1 MLKFFLRLYLLLTLG
16 FAASLLLIDKAANAY
31 FAPYVEQF
39 NREAVRGQL
48 YSLQQE
54 FEQRAPSQREAF
66 RRELQPHYGLSLS
79 LVDADTFPASADER
93 AELRAGRFVPRD
105 EFAEYLVPL
114 AGEGKPQW
122 LRVVLPQEPAL
133 SDVLLFGVYLALAVM
148 VGMVLFIWVK
158 PMWHDLQALKL
169 AAQQVGE
176 GQLGARARVSKRSSI
191 RDLAR
196 HFNQMSERI
205 GRLISS
211 QRDLTNALSHE
222 IRTPLARLSFEL
234 DILRRE
240 GDPVARLALIEEMV
254 GDVRELDDM
263 ATELLAYAR
272 LEHRGTA
279 LTVAPVE
286 LRAWL
291 ESLVEQVALEA
302 SARGV
307 ECVVVSCPDGQAE
320 FDARVMSRATINL
333 LRNAIRY
340 AGRRVELRIAACA
353 DGYVLHVDDDGP
365 GIPAEARDRVF
376 EPFTRLDESRD
387 RTTGG
392 FGLGLAIVQRAA
404 QWHGGQVVVTASAL
418 GGASFALSWPACP
431 GALHD

>member
-16 FAASLLLIDKAANAY
+16 FAVSLLLIDKAANTY

-48 YSLQQE
+48 YTLQQE
-54 FEQRAPSQREAF
+54 FEQRALSQREAF
-66 RRELQPHYGLSLS
+66 LRELQPHYGLSLS
-79 LVDADTFPASADER
+79 LVDAATFPASAAER
-93 AELRAGRFVPRD
+93 AELNAGRFVPRD

-114 AGEGKPQW
+114 AGEGKSQW

-158 PMWHDLQALKL
+158 PMWRDLQALQL
-169 AAQQVGE
+169 AAQQMGE
-176 GQLGARARVSKRSSI
+176 GQLGARARVSKRSNI

-291 ESLVEQVALEA
+291 ESLIEQVALEA

-307 ECVVVSCPDGQAE
+307 ECVIMACPDGQAE

-340 AGRRVELRIAACA
+340 AKQRVELRVAASD

-418 GGASFALSWPACP
+418 GGASFALSWPARP

>member
-16 FAASLLLIDKAANAY
+16 FAVSLLLIDKAANAY

-48 YSLQQE
+48 YSLQQD
-54 FEQRAPSQREAF
+54 FEQHPPSQREAF

-79 LVDADTFPASADER
+79 LVDAASFPASAGER
-93 AELRAGRFVPRD
+93 AELHAGRFVARD
-105 EFAEYLVPL
+105 DFAEYLVPL

-148 VGMVLFIWVK
+148 VGMVLLIWVK

-240 GDPVARLALIEEMV
+240 EDPVARLALIEEMV

-279 LTVAPVE
+279 LTVAPVA

-291 ESLVEQVALEA
+291 ESLIEQVALEA
-302 SARGV
+302 TARGV
-307 ECVVVSCPDGQAE
+307 ECVIMACPDGQAE

-340 AGRRVELRIAACA
+340 AKQRVELRVAACD

-404 QWHGGQVVVTASAL
+404 QWHGGQVVVTASPL
-418 GGASFALSWPACP
+418 GGASFALSWPSRP
-431 GALHD
+431 GTLHG

>member
-16 FAASLLLIDKAANAY
+16 FAVSLLLIDKAANTY

-48 YSLQQE
+48 YTLQQE
-54 FEQRAPSQREAF
+54 FEQRALSQREAF
-66 RRELQPHYGLSLS
+66 LRELQPHYGLSLS
-79 LVDADTFPASADER
+79 LVDAATFPASAAER
-93 AELRAGRFVPRD
+93 AELNAGRFVPRD

-114 AGEGKPQW
+114 AGEGKSQW

-158 PMWHDLQALKL
+158 PMWRDLQALQL
-169 AAQQVGE
+169 AAQQMGE
-176 GQLGARARVSKRSSI
+176 GQLGARARVSKRSNI

-240 GDPVARLALIEEMV
+240 GDPVARLTLIEEMV

-291 ESLVEQVALEA
+291 ESLIEQVALEA

-307 ECVVVSCPDGQAE
+307 ECVIMACPDGQAE

-340 AGRRVELRIAACA
+340 AKQRVELRVAASD

-418 GGASFALSWPACP
+418 GGASFALSWPARP